1 MKALAIDLGGTHAN
15 CAIVED
21 DKILFSKRLDLD
33 SAQGLGS
40 VLPLFTSAFRELTS
54 AAGLATKD
62 FAGLA
67 ISTCGLVDS
76 VRGRIL
82 SSPNKWD
89 DAPGIDFVGWCR
101 QEFSLPMKMENDAR
115 MALMGERY
123 AGTGRVCDDMAMVT
137 LGTGIG
143 TAVTIGGK
151 MLHGKHFQAGNQGG
165 HLPVVLNG
173 RTCTC
178 NGVGCGEAEAA
189 GWALPQIARD
199 WPGFR
204 ESSLATEPAINYEI
218 LFRLAAKG
226 DAVARQIQKHCL
238 QVWAAT
244 AVGMIHAFDPEIVIF
259 GGGVMESADLI
270 VPFVQTHV
278 NAHTWSPWGK
288 AQIRAAELG
297 NDAGLLG
304 AVPLLRSS
312 A

>member
-21 DKILFSKRLDLD
+21 NKILFSKRLDLD
-33 SAQGLGS
+33 SAHGLAS
-40 VLPLFTSAFRELTS
+40 VLPLFTSSFRELMS
-54 AAGLATKD
+54 AAGFTTKD

-67 ISTCGLVDS
+67 MSSCGLVDS
-76 VRGRIL
+76 SRARIL
-82 SSPNKWD
+82 SSPKKWD
-89 DAPGIDFVGWCR
+89 DAPGVDFVGWCR

-123 AGTGRVCDDMAMVT
+123 AGTARGRDDLAMIT

-143 TAVTIGGK
+143 TAVMIGGK
-151 MLHGKHFQAGNQGG
+151 LLHGKHFQAGNQGG
-165 HLPVVLNG
+165 HLPVALNG
-173 RTCTC
+173 RICTC
-178 NGVGCGEAEAA
+178 GGVGCGEAEAA

-204 ESSLATEPAINYEI
+204 ESLLAREAAINYEI
-218 LFRLAAKG
+218 LFRLAANG
-226 DAVARQIQKHCL
+226 DAVARQIQNRCL

-244 AVGMIHAFDPEIVIF
+244 AVGMIHSFDPEIVIF

-270 VPFVQTHV
+270 IPFVQAQV

-304 AVPLLRSS
+304 AVPLLS
-312 A
+312 AT